1 MSVDTTKGKY
11 LMATRVLIGG
21 QWGDEGKGKIVDVL
35 TEQATWIARFQG
47 GNNAGHTVKVGD
59 QKFVL
64 HLIPSGILREGK
76 TCILGNGC
84 VIDPSGFLK
93 ELDEVRAGGINTE
106 GRLWI
111 SDRAQLALPY
121 HRALDGAR
129 ETRDCGKTVKIG
141 TTRRGIGPAY
151 ADKMTRMGLRAGD
164 MLEDDFEERLRHNIE
179 EHNRTLVFQG
189 HDPLGME
196 ATVAEVLGAA
206 ERMIP
211 MITDTTLLLNQAV
224 LKGEEVLFEGA
235 QGTMLDIDH
244 GSYPF
249 VTSSNTTS
257 GGAATGTGVPPNR
270 IRDVIG
276 VVKAYT
282 TRVGEG
288 PFPTELFDDD
298 GMNMAK
304 VGDEFGAT
312 TGRPRRCGWFD
323 AVVARYA
330 VMVNGVNWWALT
342 KLDVLD
348 AFKTIKICVAYD
360 MDGQR
365 IEYLPAHI
373 RRFAACR
380 PVYEEMPGWNT
391 PTTHIRTW
399 EALPE
404 ACRNYIRRIEEL
416 TCAPAGFVSVGPKR
430 DETILTPNA
439 PADLKG

>member
-1 MSVDTTKGKY
+1 
-11 LMATRVLIGG
+11 MATRVLIGG

-35 TEQATWIARFQG
+35 TEKAEWIARFQG

-59 QKFVL
+59 CKYVL

-84 VIDPSGFLK
+84 VIDPAGFLT
-93 ELDEVRAGGINTE
+93 ELAEVHAGGIDTE

-121 HRALDGAR
+121 HKAMDGAR
-129 ETRDCGKTVKIG
+129 ESRHQEAGVKIG
-141 TTRRGIGPAY
+141 TTKRGIGPAY
-151 ADKMTRMGLRAGD
+151 VDKMQRTGLRAGD
-164 MLEDDFEERLRHNIE
+164 VLVAGFAEKLRKNVQDHNQLLKIHGVDELDAEAVLE
-179 EHNRTLVFQG
+179 
-189 HDPLGME
+189 
-196 ATVAEVLGAA
+196 EVLAA
-206 ERMIP
+206 TERMKP
-211 MITDTTLLLNQAV
+211 MIVDTTVMLNRAV
-224 LKGEEVLFEGA
+224 AIGESVLFEGA

-270 IRDVIG
+270 IEDVIG

-288 PFPTELFDDD
+288 PFPTELFDAQGDEI
-298 GMNMAK
+298 AK

-312 TGRPRRCGWFD
+312 TGRARRCGWFD

-330 VMVNGVNWWALT
+330 VMVNGVNWWAIT

-348 AFKTIKICVAYD
+348 GFETLKICVAYEV
-360 MDGQR
+360 DGER
-365 IEYLPAHI
+365 IEHLPGQI
-373 RRFAACR
+373 ETFAACT
-380 PVYEEMPGWNT
+380 PVYEEMPGWKC
-391 PTTHIRTW
+391 PTTQARTW
-399 EALPE
+399 EDLPE
-404 ACRNYIRRIEEL
+404 NCRKYIQRLEEL
-416 TCAPAGFVSVGPKR
+416 TGAPAGFVSVGPKR
-430 DETILTPNA
+430 DETIITPSA
-439 PADLKG
+439 PADIR

>member
-1 MSVDTTKGKY
+1 
-11 LMATRVLIGG
+11 MATRVLIGG

-35 TEQATWIARFQG
+35 TEQAGWIARFQG

-59 QKFVL
+59 RKYVL
-64 HLIPSGILREGK
+64 HLIPSGILRPGK
-76 TCILGNGC
+76 ICILGNGC

-93 ELDEVRAGGINTE
+93 ELDEVQAGGIDTH

-111 SDRAQLALPY
+111 SDRAQLAMPY
-121 HRALDGAR
+121 HKAMDGAR
-129 ETRDCGKTVKIG
+129 ESSDKADLVKIG

-151 ADKMTRMGLRAGD
+151 ADKMQRTGLRAGD
-164 MLEDDFEERLRHNIE
+164 MLEKDFEERLRVNVR
-179 EHNRTLVFQG
+179 EHNRILELNGQPTL
-189 HDPLGME
+189 DPD
-196 ATVAEVLGAA
+196 AVALEVLAAA
-206 ERMIP
+206 ERMKP

-244 GSYPF
+244 GSYPY

-257 GGAATGTGVPPNR
+257 GGATTGTGVPPNR
-270 IRDVIG
+270 INDVIG

-288 PFPTELFDDD
+288 PFPTECFDNN
-298 GMNMAK
+298 GKEMAR

-330 VMVNGVNWWALT
+330 VMVNGVNWWAIT

-348 AFKTIKICVAYD
+348 GFDRIKICVAYD
-360 MDGQR
+360 LDGQR

-373 RRFAACR
+373 RRFGACK
-380 PVYEEMPGWNT
+380 PIYEEMPGWKCS
-391 PTTHIRTW
+391 THAIRRW
-399 EALPE
+399 EDLPE
-404 ACRNYIRRIEEL
+404 ACRNYIRRLEEL

-430 DETILTPNA
+430 DETILTPAA
-439 PADLKG
+439 PADLRA